1 MRITSAHAENV
12 ASDVLSTNEQIMA
25 ISIMDM
31 GGNPLAAKSKESFK
45 ESFRAAADWH
55 DYGGTLA
62 LATLSLVNQV
72 RNVFG
77 EAQAIITI
85 HKNCKLVLLSIP
97 SYQILVGLVLE
108 RSVNAEDHS
117 IVDNIE
123 KLMANVLN
131 RNGDL

>member
-1 MRITSAHAENV
+1 MRVSSGDAEKV
-12 ASDVLSTNEQIMA
+12 IDHVLSGNEEILA

-31 GGNPLAAKSKESFK
+31 GGNPLAAKSKGSFK
-45 ESFRAAADWH
+45 EAFRPAADWH
-55 DYGGTLA
+55 DYGATLA

-85 HKNCKLVLLSIP
+85 HKNCKLMLLSMP

-117 IVDNIE
+117 IIDNIE
-123 KLMANVLN
+123 RLMADVLN
-131 RNGDL
+131 GNGSL